1 MAYSTISKPSLHFNT
16 ATYAGNGGTNAI
28 TGLGFQPDMVWTKN
42 RSASANHLL
51 YDAIRGAG
59 YYLYPN
65 LTNGQGGNG
74 TSALDSFDS
83 DGFTLD
89 GGDDSNVNGQ
99 NGVAW
104 TWKAGNSSGSSN
116 TDGSITSTVSANTTA
131 GFSIIKYTGTG
142 ATATVGHGLNAI
154 PDMMIIKRYSD
165 AGEQW
170 TIYHKSLGNTKH
182 ILLTNGGETTQAN
195 YWNDTSPTSS
205 VWTMGNQ
212 SEINGS
218 GTNNICYAFAEKKGY
233 SKIGSYTGNGNAD
246 GPFVYTGFAPAF
258 VIAKNS
264 AISDWWSIFD
274 NKRLGFNSS
283 DSPRLL
289 FPSANS
295 AESTTKMLDFT
306 SNGFKIRSS
315 NTGVNGNGNKTIYM
329 AFAEEPLVANVGASI
344 PATAK

>member
-1 MAYSTISKPSLHFNT
+1 MAYSTISKPGLHHNT
-16 ATYAGNGGTNAI
+16 VTYAGNGGTNAI
-28 TGLGFQPDMVWTKN
+28 TGVGFQPDMVWTKN
-42 RSASANHLL
+42 RSASANNLL
-51 YDAIRGAG
+51 YDAVRGAG

-104 TWKAGNSSGSSN
+104 TWKGGNSAGSSN

-131 GFSIIKYTGTG
+131 GFSIVKYTGTG
-142 ATATVGHGLNAI
+142 ATATVGHGLGAV
-154 PDMMIIKRYSD
+154 PGMLIIKRYSD

-182 ILLTNGGETTQAN
+182 ILFTTGAAVTQAN

-212 SEINGS
+212 SEVNGN
-218 GTNNICYAFAEKKGY
+218 GTTNICYAFAEKQGY
-233 SKIGSYTGNGNAD
+233 SKFGSYTGNGNGPD
-246 GPFVYTGFAPAF
+246 GTFVYTGFKPAF
-258 VIAKNS
+258 LLIKRTDTTKNWFLH
-264 AISDWWSIFD
+264 DY
-274 NKRLGFNSS
+274 KRLGYN
-283 DSPRLL
+283 PKNEYLHPNL
-289 FPSANS
+289 NS
-295 AESTTKMLDFT
+295 AETTSTELDIL
-306 SNGFKIRSS
+306 SNGFKLLNSGS
-315 NTGVNGNGNKTIYM
+315 GHNASGGTYIYM
-329 AFAEEPLVANVGASI
+329 AFAEEPIVANVGANGI
-344 PATAK
+344 PATAR